1 MKLANSP
8 GNDSHGHLH
17 VNYLKL
23 LNYHPRLVK
32 LAGTGACATS
42 QPEEVGGKL
51 GHGCHLEDPG
61 NFASAGFELKRDAVG
76 ADCRDLLLSLT
87 TAAVVPGAVHH
98 RAGGAFAARA
108 LLRKVPELGRQLE
121 ACGVDA
127 LASVALGDRAVP
139 IDATFFDKHARANWT
154 VPGHQ
159 DRIMSVAGTTKRKNR
174 IRNGITYAELDAET
188 LAGLVALRVHFDATD
203 GDTGALCVV
212 REATGMASYLTA
224 RFWQSRLSGTC
235 HARRPRAMFLF

>member
-1 MKLANSP
+1 
-8 GNDSHGHLH
+8 
-17 VNYLKL
+17 
-23 LNYHPRLVK
+23 
-32 LAGTGACATS
+32 
-42 QPEEVGGKL
+42 
-51 GHGCHLEDPG
+51 LEDPG

-87 TAAVVPGAVHH
+87 TAAVVAGAVHH
-98 RAGGAFAARA
+98 RAGGAFAARG

-174 IRNGITYAELDAET
+174 IRDGITYAELDAET

-212 REATGMASYLTA
+212 PGSHRNGILSNGQILAEPLERYVPCAAAAGDVLVLRPLLLHRSSPSRGDGQRRVLHVVYATHELI
-224 RFWQSRLSGTC
+224 
-235 HARRPRAMFLF
+235 